1 MDDNPLR
8 PGGLQLTK
16 RALSYCRF
24 SPGATLLDVGCG
36 KGTTVKYLREQH
48 GLKALGLDISSAL
61 WSGGY
66 DKHGAPPLL
75 RASGERLPF
84 LPRTF
89 DGVFAECSLSVIG
102 NPSNAI
108 KESHRVLQR
117 GGLLVVTDLYARVPE
132 RLSDLRRL
140 PMTCCLTGAFL
151 RDELIAELA
160 AVGFSMVLWEDH
172 SYTLKHF
179 AAQLIFS
186 YGSLQQFWHLMGS
199 AALDVDQL
207 NDAVAT
213 AKPGYFPAY
222 CTKEGR
228 VNETGC
234 ITAMLPFRPIRF
246 ALKLRLRRIGC
257 PKLKMNH
264 RGTEAQRVILFTGWE
279 AAGKKISQNEEF
291 FVGAWLQM

>member
-1 MDDNPLR
+1 MFTHLRKVQCSPGNRQGEYLVSRQYVSRGFDEMSEVPTGLCSRGPSLGQNGPGGKIAGRQVTISATPGNGKEFRTCDLIAQTAMDDNPLR

-160 AVGFSMVLWEDH
+160 AVGFS
-172 SYTLKHF
+172 
-179 AAQLIFS
+179 I
-186 YGSLQQFWHLMGS
+186 GSLGGS
-199 AALDVDQL
+199 FLYPEAFRS
-207 NDAVAT
+207 T
-213 AKPGYFPAY
+213 AHFLLRVPPAILAPDGV
-222 CTKEGR
+222 CGTR
-228 VNETGC
+228 C
-234 ITAMLPFRPIRF
+234 RP
-246 ALKLRLRRIGC
+246 A
-257 PKLKMNH
+257 
-264 RGTEAQRVILFTGWE
+264 E
-279 AAGKKISQNEEF
+279 
-291 FVGAWLQM
+291 